1 MKPVAEL
8 LRLIGRHADSIRAC
22 LDDEQYALLLTAL
35 HDLAAAHGDD
45 PAAARAERSVEN
57 ALLPL
62 PEGHPASPAHPP
74 DEPAAAPG
82 GPSAGP
88 APGTACPHAGPSDL
102 AWLLL
107 AELTGRAPAPY
118 TAGIIAV
125 VKRRLLAAPSLSAAE
140 ARDRCAE
147 EPVPREL
154 IRLADPV
161 RGDRYPAFQ
170 FAGET
175 GGPVSVVRWVNQLLL
190 AEVDPWGAA
199 DWWLS
204 GNSWLGGAPASLL
217 GELPDDVLASAA
229 RALVK
234 GEE

>member
-1 MKPVAEL
+1 MTPAEEL
-8 LRLIGRHADSIRAC
+8 LRLIGQHADSIRSC
-22 LDDEQYALLLTAL
+22 LDDDQYDLLLSAL
-35 HDLAAAHGDD
+35 RDLTCADGDGAAT
-45 PAAARAERSVEN
+45 ARAERDVER
-57 ALLPL
+57 ALAPL
-62 PEGHPASPAHPP
+62 PAGHPASPARRPP
-74 DEPAAAPG
+74 GAPAAPG
-82 GPSAGP
+82 HPRPGP
-88 APGTACPHAGPSDL
+88 AARAWPLLVQLMAG
-102 AWLLL
+102 
-107 AELTGRAPAPY
+107 RPATRR
-118 TAGIIAV
+118 TAGIIAA

-140 ARDRCAE
+140 VRDRCAE
-147 EPVPREL
+147 EPLPGDL

-175 GGPVSVVRWVNQLLL
+175 GGPVSVVRSVNQLLL

-204 GNSWLGGAPASLL
+204 GNTWLGGPPASFL
-217 GELPDDVLASAA
+217 GELPDEVLASAA

>member
-1 MKPVAEL
+1 MGEL
-8 LRLIGRHADSIRAC
+8 LHLIRLHTDSIRAC
-22 LDDEQYALLLTAL
+22 LDDGQYDLLLTAL
-35 HDLAAAHGDD
+35 HDLARAYDD
-45 PAAARAERSVEN
+45 GAAAARAERSVES

-62 PEGHPASPAHPP
+62 PQDHPASPSSPP
-74 DEPAAAPG
+74 DAPC
-82 GPSAGP
+82 PLF
-88 APGTACPHAGPSDL
+88 PHAGPAGL

-107 AELTGRAPAPY
+107 AELVADRATAPCP
-118 TAGIIAV
+118 AGIIVA

-147 EPVPREL
+147 EPLPREL

-175 GGPVSVVRWVNQLLL
+175 GGPVSVVRSVNQLLL

-204 GNSWLGGAPASLL
+204 GNTWLGGPPASLL
-217 GELPDDVLASAA
+217 GALPDDVLAGAA

>member
-1 MKPVAEL
+1 MKPVEEL
-8 LRLIGRHADSIRAC
+8 LHLIGQHADSIRAC
-22 LDDEQYALLLTAL
+22 LDDEQYALLLAAL
-35 HDLAAAHGDD
+35 HDLASAPGAG
-45 PAAARAERSVEN
+45 PAAARAERGVGN
-57 ALLPL
+57 ALSPL
-62 PEGHPASPAHPP
+62 PADHPASPSSPP
-74 DEPAAAPG
+74 GAPSPGPPAGA
-82 GPSAGP
+82 
-88 APGTACPHAGPSDL
+88 ACPHTGPSGL

-107 AELTGRAPAPY
+107 AELMTGRASAPR
-118 TAGIIAV
+118 TTEIIAV

-147 EPVPREL
+147 DPLPRDL

-204 GNSWLGGAPASLL
+204 GNTWLGGPPASLL

-229 RALVK
+229 QALVK